1 MEYIGRIIR
10 PPSEADSI
18 LLQVS
23 VGCSHNRCTFCGAYR
38 KKRFAIKSMERIEAD
53 IRHAGLHCRDQRRLF
68 LVDGDPLIIPQARLL
83 AILDKV
89 REHLP
94 WVTRVGC
101 YANAKAISLKSDGE
115 LAELRRRG
123 LGMLFLGLESGDDEV
138 LRRVGKWG
146 DSERITM
153 HARRAIHAGFKLN
166 VTVLLGLGGVD
177 GSQRH
182 ARETGRVLT
191 AIDPEQAAALT
202 LMLIPGT
209 PLHDQWGQG
218 LFRLPDARG
227 MLAELRLMLQETTL
241 TKGLFLCNHASNYL
255 PLKIRLPREKQSAIA
270 LIDSALIGG
279 VPLRPEPSRRL

>member
-191 AIDPEQAAALT
+191 AIDPEQAAAPARPVGAGP
-202 LMLIPGT
+202 IPPPGRPGHARRT
-209 PLHDQWGQG
+209 AAHAPGDDPDQGSFPVQS
-218 LFRLPDARG
+218 RL
-227 MLAELRLMLQETTL
+227 ELPAVEDP
-241 TKGLFLCNHASNYL
+241 S
-255 PLKIRLPREKQSAIA
+255 
-270 LIDSALIGG
+270 
-279 VPLRPEPSRRL
+279 PEGKAVGDRAHR

>member
-53 IRHAGLHCRDQRRLF
+53 IRHAGVHCRDQRRLF
-68 LVDGDPLIIPQARLL
+68 LVDGDPLVIPQARLL
-83 AILDKV
+83 AILDMI

-94 WVTRVGC
+94 WVTRVGS
-101 YANAKAISLKSDGE
+101 YANAKAISMKSDGE
-115 LAELRRRG
+115 LSELRRRG
-123 LGMLFLGLESGDDEV
+123 LAMLFLGLESGDDEV
-138 LRRVGKWG
+138 LRSVGKWG
-146 DSERITM
+146 DSEKITL
-153 HARRAIHAGFKLN
+153 HARRAVDAGFKLN
-166 VTVLLGLGGVD
+166 VTVLLGLGGVQ

-191 AIDPEQAAALT
+191 AIDPDQAAALT

-209 PLHDQWGQG
+209 PLHDQWEQG
-218 LFRLPDARG
+218 RFRLPDARG
-227 MLAELRLMLQETTL
+227 MLAELRLMLAETTL

-255 PLKIRLPREKQSAIA
+255 PLKIRLPREKESALA
-270 LIDSALIGG
+270 LIARALDGG
-279 VPLRPEPSRRL
+279 VPLRPELSRRL